1 MKISTRGV
9 SLIKRFEGLAQKA
22 YYCPAGKLTIG
33 YGHVILPE
41 DRMGKDSVITEQQA
55 EVLLSKDLTLF
66 EKGVTSLVKVP
77 LTQGQFDALV
87 SFAFNLGLGR
97 LAKSTLLRKVNA
109 GDHAGAAQEFGK
121 WVFAAGNRLRGL
133 VLRREAEAL
142 LYAS

>member
-1 MKISTRGV
+1 
-9 SLIKRFEGLAQKA
+9 
-22 YYCPAGKLTIG
+22 
-33 YGHVILPE
+33 
-41 DRMGKDSVITEQQA
+41 MGKDSVITEQQA

-109 GDHAGAAQEFGK
+109 RDHAGAAREFGK

>member
-1 MKISTRGV
+1 
-9 SLIKRFEGLAQKA
+9 
-22 YYCPAGKLTIG
+22 
-33 YGHVILPE
+33 
-41 DRMGKDSVITEQQA
+41 MGKDSVITEQQA